1 MKANWHAWAILLLA
15 VAFEVA
21 GTSCLNA
28 SQSLSRLGFA
38 MIAFVCYLIAI
49 IGLALALKSIDVSI
63 AYAVWAGL
71 GIVCITM
78 VGAFA
83 FDESMTAPRL
93 VFIALILIGVVGLNL
108 LQS

>member
-1 MKANWHAWAILLLA
+1 MNANWHAWAILLLA

-28 SQSLSRLGFA
+28 SQSLSRPGFA
-38 MIAFVCYLIAI
+38 IIAFVCYVIAI

-71 GIVCITM
+71 GIVFITV
-78 VGAFA
+78 VGVLVFGEA
-83 FDESMTAPRL
+83 MTAPRL
-93 VFIALILIGVVGLNL
+93 VFIVLILIGVVGLNL